1 MAIYFPTILLSAHH
15 FGAQN
20 YFKLIEKCFGRDCM
34 GYGLTT
40 LAEFIYPEIAQEQF
54 LGKKILLV

>member
-54 LGKKILLV
+54 LGK